1 MTVERGPERLFT
13 FLDAVVAIAITL
25 LVLPLVEV
33 FGADARS
40 AGLAT
45 VLRENA
51 GQFGAFF
58 LSFVVIA
65 RLWWAHHRLGERV
78 RALDGV
84 SVLLSL
90 GWVLTVVLLP
100 FATQVVATYPA
111 DALPV
116 GLYVGTITVSSVCIT
131 VLDLLVVRREALR
144 RPGTEDDARAG
155 LLASSV
161 TTALFAVA
169 LVLGT
174 TIRAVNYYGLL
185 LLLLSGP
192 IERLVA
198 RALRTSDPS

>member
-1 MTVERGPERLFT
+1 VANERGPERLFT
-13 FLDAVVAIAITL
+13 FLDAVAAIAITL

-40 AGLAT
+40 AGLAA
-45 VLRENA
+45 VLRGNA
-51 GQFGAFF
+51 DQFGAFL

-78 RALDGV
+78 RALDGL
-84 SVLLSL
+84 SVLLNL
-90 GWVLTVVLLP
+90 AWVLTVVVLP

-116 GLYVGTITVSSVCIT
+116 ALYVGTITVSSVCIAL
-131 VLDLLVVRREALR
+131 LDLLVVRRSGLR

-155 LLASSV
+155 LVASTV
-161 TTALFAVA
+161 TTTLFAVA

-192 IERLVA
+192 LERLVA
-198 RALRTSDPS
+198 RLRRRGA